1 MTMTSKPMHN
11 DDNWGDDY
19 SSPLIQE
26 LSDAITPR
34 EQEQTD
40 YKMKLASKIY
50 KAMKALGMTQ
60 TQFAESMGKPIS
72 LISRW
77 MSGTHNFTVDTLV
90 DIQRVLGIL
99 LLDAEI
105 EKSQGEVNFKVNIS
119 STIPN
124 WTPFELNQ
132 YINDMGG
139 MAVSEKTIKYVVEG

>member
-1 MTMTSKPMHN
+1 MTNKPIDN
-11 DDNWGDDY
+11 DNWGDDY

-26 LSDAITPR
+26 LSDTVTPQ

-50 KAMKALGMTQ
+50 MAMKSIGMTQ

-77 MSGTHNFTVDTLV
+77 MSGTHNFTVDTLI
-90 DIQRVLGIL
+90 DIQRVLSIS
-99 LLDAEI
+99 LLDVETK
-105 EKSQGEVNFKVNIS
+105 KSQAEVNFKLVVS
-119 STIPN
+119 STISD
-124 WTPFELNQ
+124 WTSLELNQ

-139 MAVSEKTIKYVVEG
+139 MAVSKTTIEYAIEG

>member
-1 MTMTSKPMHN
+1 MTMTNKPIHN
-11 DDNWGDDY
+11 DDKWGDDY

-99 LLDAEI
+99 LLDAET
-105 EKSQGEVNFKVNIS
+105 EKSQREINFKVNIS
-119 STIPN
+119 SAIPN

>member
-1 MTMTSKPMHN
+1 MINKPMNN

-19 SSPLIQE
+19 SSPLIRQ
-26 LSDAITPR
+26 LSDAIVPQ

-40 YKMKLASKIY
+40 YKMRLAAKIY

-60 TQFAESMGKPIS
+60 TQFSESMGKPIS

-90 DIQRVLGIL
+90 EIQRVLGIS
-99 LLDAEI
+99 LLDVESK
-105 EKSQGEVNFKVNIS
+105 KSQTEVNFKLNVS
-119 STIPN
+119 STISG
-124 WTPFELNQ
+124 WTSLELSQ

-139 MAVSEKTIKYVVEG
+139 MAASEKTIEYMVEG

>member
-1 MTMTSKPMHN
+1 MTNKPIDN
-11 DDNWGDDY
+11 DNWGDDY

-26 LSDAITPR
+26 LSDTVTPQ

-50 KAMKALGMTQ
+50 MAMKSIGMTQ

-77 MSGTHNFTVDTLV
+77 MSGTHNFTVDTLI
-90 DIQRVLGIL
+90 DIQRVLSIS
-99 LLDAEI
+99 LLDVETK
-105 EKSQGEVNFKVNIS
+105 KSQAEVNFKLVVS
-119 STIPN
+119 STISD
-124 WTPFELNQ
+124 WTSLELNQ

-139 MAVSEKTIKYVVEG
+139 MVVSEKTFEYEIEG

>member
-1 MTMTSKPMHN
+1 MNN

-19 SSPLIQE
+19 SSPLIRQ
-26 LSDAITPR
+26 LSDAIVPQ

-40 YKMKLASKIY
+40 YKMRLAAKIY

-60 TQFAESMGKPIS
+60 TQFSESMGKPIS

-90 DIQRVLGIL
+90 EIQRVLGIS
-99 LLDAEI
+99 LLDVESK
-105 EKSQGEVNFKVNIS
+105 KSQTEVNFKLNVS
-119 STIPN
+119 STISG
-124 WTPFELNQ
+124 WTSLELSQ

-139 MAVSEKTIKYVVEG
+139 MAASEKTIEYMVEG

>member
-1 MTMTSKPMHN
+1 MTNKPIHN

-26 LSDAITPR
+26 LSDAITPQ
-34 EQEQTD
+34 EQQQTD
-40 YKMKLASKIY
+40 YKMKLAAKIY

-90 DIQRVLGIL
+90 GIQHVLDIS
-99 LLDAEI
+99 LLDVETT
-105 EKSQGEVNFKVNIS
+105 KSQGEVNFKLNVS
-119 STIPN
+119 STTPG
-124 WTPFELNQ
+124 WTAFELNQ
-132 YINDMGG
+132 YISDIDA
-139 MAVSEKTIKYVVEG
+139 MAVSEKTFDYNVEG